1 MKKSIILLITILLM
15 MLTLTSC
22 MIVNVS
28 TDTSSNTDT
37 DKGNTD
43 TDTND
48 DTQTGGAACSHPKR
62 VIDPAVD
69 ATCQS
74 EGLSRGMH
82 CEACGEVL
90 VAQRVLPKIGHRA
103 TENEDVAPT
112 CTEVGYTGGTHCDMC
127 DLVMEEPTEVKPTG
141 HSEVAN
147 VNVTPTCE
155 KKGSEGGTH
164 CYTCGIDLEPATE
177 IPALGHSPAVVKG
190 YPATC
195 QKEGL
200 SNGTSCQTCGKVF
213 VAQNPLPTLDHREV
227 STADIAPTCTEVGYT
242 GGTECGDCGKIIK
255 EPTEV
260 EPTGHNEVQRTQDVA
275 PTCEEKGYKGGTYC
289 SKCNIPIK
297 IAEEIP
303 ALGHTEVAGA
313 DVAPTCISEGYKGVV
328 KCQTCQKVL
337 KAGTVLAP
345 TGHTEKVVSGYAPTC
360 SKEGLSDGKICSVCN
375 TTLVEQRVLE
385 TTAHAEVITQA
396 IAPTCKS
403 EGATESRK
411 CSVCGKV
418 TLASTTI
425 PKIGH
430 TAVTDKAVEATCSQT
445 GLTEGSHCAVCN
457 AVIVPQQ
464 VIAKNGNHV
473 YPEFVTVTKNPTTSS
488 TGSATR
494 TCTKCNSTQTVTLD
508 KLVSAKVT
516 KDDVYSVETDIY
528 NAAYNNRWK
537 MVDGNIK
544 ITADLWSSGSDW
556 FGDKG
561 DILTI
566 TLKQE
571 MVLTSVKLHAAGN
584 YTYGTV
590 RVKDSAGN
598 VTASKTVRANGSAYG
613 GDPQTFAIYSGSGIK
628 AYTIEVEIGDIKG
641 IGTFRISEVEMVGTK
656 QDVRISHT
664 HNYREFIETTRVA
677 TCQVANI
684 DVYECFC
691 GKQKEITGAKIDH
704 TYDTLKTELLAT
716 CFTDGKSVYACQC
729 GQTKT
734 VTTPA
739 TGHKCYKLVSYEIVP
754 TTSQGGRATYQC
766 IYCNQRDVR
775 DVAPLPLE
783 EINYLRVDKIENGK
797 VTLKFNVYGEM
808 PSYEVRY
815 STSEITEDNF
825 SSATLA
831 NATITGSSLVTV
843 TLNLNA
849 GLNNCYYVALRPYSG
864 TNSGEIVT
872 VRVGG
877 DKDIP
882 IEYDK
887 AQVYSGEVLNSFKT
901 LFDEDTAT
909 RLGQIFNDSEDTDLY
924 GSSLRPIVDLEY
936 MHYLTKISFYS
947 DAGYSIT
954 VRWSDI
960 PLDFMSANSS
970 WDGYKTVT
978 TTAGWNNVTV
988 NTKARYF
995 QIIFKDGE
1003 CPYEISAYGYQCGDG
1018 DTISTTIGTLPTVG
1032 ELMGMCGFVAAG
1044 GGHTP
1049 IDSVSCTTVLREYHN
1064 FGWSYNAKKYGLQAS
1079 FFTGSW
1085 MGDFDYEYATYKA
1098 AGINVIPCIQW
1109 NLGNKETI
1117 SYQVDANKRPVYD
1130 SDGKLI
1136 RATFWERFDPHTYF
1150 VFADSVFAYA
1160 ARYGTNS
1167 SAALLEITKLH
1178 CSDAPLVGQG
1188 TVEWIEMGNEP
1199 DGAWNGIHNY
1209 LSAYQLAA
1217 ATSAAYDGHCS
1228 TLVNTTTGGYHLG
1241 GKNAD
1246 PNMNFALAGVSGV
1259 SNEYIT
1265 AMCYWMKANRPD
1277 GSVAFDAFNVHHY
1290 MSKQVELPNGSTA
1303 YVGISPEEAKLDEL
1317 LSNLVELRDKYYP
1330 EKEVWLTEFGWDT
1343 NQSYATSTSAH
1354 AYGEYTGRQVQ
1365 AMWLT
1370 RAYLLL
1376 SASGIDKADMY
1387 MCEDVGVEE
1396 ESVGK
1401 YGTCGVIGFERDEN
1415 GDLYEVKKDSYY
1427 YLYTLKNALNGY
1439 TFQEKVEAY
1448 DENVMIY
1455 KYETEN
1461 GKTAYAVWCKTS
1473 DGTKSENYQLRIDG
1487 NTATLIEAVYGDI
1500 DGVSSSLTAD
1510 ELGYV
1515 SVDVSENPVYVI
1527 VD

>member
-1 MKKSIILLITILLM
+1 MLI
-15 MLTLTSC
+15 LTLVLILSAC
-22 MIVNVS
+22 AIVQIP
-28 TDTSSNTDT
+28 TDDTSSNTDT
-37 DKGNTD
+37 GSTETD
-43 TDTND
+43 T
-48 DTQTGGAACSHPKR
+48 GGGNSTTECKHLNKIADPK
-62 VIDPAVD
+62 VEP
-69 ATCQS
+69 TCQL
-74 EGLSRGMH
+74 EGLTIGSH
-82 CEACGEVL
+82 CGTCGEVL
-90 VAQRVLPKIGHRA
+90 VAQRVLPKVSHRA
-103 TENEDVAPT
+103 TANEEVAPGCET
-112 CTEVGYTGGTHCDMC
+112 VGYTGGTHCEMC
-127 DLVMEEPTEVKPTG
+127 EMEMEPAEEIAPTG

-147 VNVTPTCE
+147 EELAPTCE
-155 KKGSEGGTH
+155 EDGSTGGSH
-164 CYTCGIDLEPATE
+164 CYNCGIEMEPAT
-177 IPALGHSPAVVKG
+177 IIDALGHTEKTVSG

-195 QKEGL
+195 KRKGL
-200 SNGTSCQTCGKVF
+200 TDGTSCVTCGNVVVKQKPI
-213 VAQNPLPTLDHREV
+213 AKLPHNEV
-227 STADIAPTCTEVGYT
+227 PTEEIAPTCTEVGYK
-242 GGTECGDCGKIIK
+242 GGTYCSECGDTIRVAS
-255 EPTEV
+255 EV
-260 EPTGHNEVQRTQDVA
+260 PAKGHTEVQRTEDVL
-275 PTCEEKGYKGGTYC
+275 PTCEEKGYKGGTHC
-289 SKCNIPIK
+289 KDCGIPMQ
-297 IAEEIP
+297 IASEIP
-303 ALGHTEVAGA
+303 ALGHTEVAGQN
-313 DVAPTCISEGYKGVV
+313 VAPTCISEGYTGAT
-328 KCQTCQKVL
+328 KCSVCDKIL
-337 KAGTVLAP
+337 NRGTIIPAL
-345 TGHTEKVVSGYAPTC
+345 GHTEKIVSGYAPTC
-360 SKEGLSDGKICSVCN
+360 SKEGLSDGKYCTTCN
-375 TTLVEQRVLE
+375 KTTVEQRVLN
-385 TTAHAEVITQA
+385 TSAHAEVVTQA
-396 IAPTCKS
+396 VAPTCKS
-403 EGATESRK
+403 EGSTESRK

-418 TLASTTI
+418 TLASTLI

-445 GLTEGSHCAVCN
+445 GLTEGSHCSVCN

-464 VIAKNGNHV
+464 VIAKNSNHV

-488 TGSATR
+488 SGSATR
-494 TCTKCNSTQTVTLD
+494 TCTKCNSSQTVTLD
-508 KLVSAKVT
+508 KLVSKTLT

-528 NAAYNNRWK
+528 NVAYNNRWY
-537 MVDGNIK
+537 MVDGNKK

-556 FGDKG
+556 FGNTG

-571 MVLTSVKLHAAGN
+571 MVLTTVKLHAAGN

-590 RVKDSAGN
+590 RIKDSAGN
-598 VTASKTVRANGSAYG
+598 VTAVKNNIRVNGSAYG
-613 GDPQTFAIYSGSGIK
+613 GDPQTTTVYSGTGVK
-628 AYTIEVEIGDIKG
+628 AYTIEVEIGAIKG
-641 IGTFRISEVEMVGTK
+641 VGTFRVSEVEMVGTK

-684 DVYECFC
+684 DIYECFC

-704 TYDTLKTELLAT
+704 SYNIVKSELLAT
-716 CFTDGKSVYACQC
+716 CFAEGKTVYACQC

-734 VTTPA
+734 VTSPA
-739 TGHKCYKLVSYEIVP
+739 TGHKCYKLVNYEIVP
-754 TTSQGGRATYQC
+754 TTSSSGLATYQC
-766 IYCNQRDVR
+766 IYCNQRDLR

-783 EINYLRVDKIENGK
+783 EISYLRVDKIENGK
-797 VTLKFNVYGEM
+797 VTLKFNIYGEM

-815 STSEITEDNF
+815 STSEITEDNY
-825 SSATLA
+825 SRATLIDG
-831 NATITGSSLVTV
+831 TISGDALVTL

-849 GLNNCYYVALRPYSG
+849 SLNNCYYVAVRPYSG
-864 TNSGEIVT
+864 TNYGEIAT

-877 DKDIP
+877 DKEIP
-882 IEYDK
+882 IDYDK
-887 AQVYSGEVLNSFKT
+887 AQVYSGEVLNSFKS
-901 LFDEDTAT
+901 LFDEDTTT

-960 PLDFMSANSS
+960 PLDFMSVNSS

-978 TTAGWNNVTV
+978 TTAGWNDITV

-995 QIIFKDGE
+995 QIIFKDGQ

-1032 ELMGMCGFVAAG
+1032 DLLGMCGFVAAG

-1049 IDSVSCTTVLREYHN
+1049 VDSVSCTTVLREYHN

-1109 NLGNKETI
+1109 NLGKGETI

-1130 SDGKLI
+1130 SEGNLI

-1150 VFADSVFAYA
+1150 VFADNVFAFA

-1178 CSDAPLVGQG
+1178 CSDTPLVGQG

-1330 EKEVWLTEFGWDT
+1330 EKEVWITEFGWDS

-1415 GDLYEVKKDSYY
+1415 GNLYEVKKDSYY
-1427 YLYTLKNALNGY
+1427 YLYTLKNTLNGY
-1439 TFQEKVEAY
+1439 TFQEKIEAY

-1461 GKTAYAVWCKTS
+1461 GDTAYAVWCKTS